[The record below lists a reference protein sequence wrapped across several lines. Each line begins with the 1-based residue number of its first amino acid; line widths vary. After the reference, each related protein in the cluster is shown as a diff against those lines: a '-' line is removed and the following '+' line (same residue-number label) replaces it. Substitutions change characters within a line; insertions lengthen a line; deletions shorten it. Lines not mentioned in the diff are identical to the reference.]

1 MAVTRDE
8 LLKMIGEKLGQSAGG
23 GQQRTQP
30 TEKSDEERAKYKALA
45 DKEYQRVQSVKK
57 LSGTYNPV
65 ERERAQMAQRD
76 ALVAA
81 DNETKAYRKNAAL
94 AQKEYDDY
102 VTSPEYRKKLEDIIT
117 ENFSASETP
126 TSMPRLEDD
135 RAKELKDK
143 AKERK
148 KPADDEIRKIEERR
162 AALPSPSAVKE
173 TPVQF
178 SPVYTPGYERQY
190 NMPEIA
196 ADNVVPY
203 LREITLAQKEY
214 DDYVASPEF
223 QQKKR
228 DAAAQMTRGVLV
240 SEIPRNA
247 PQMMETF
254 EDETAQGLKAKADYY
269 RKLSN
274 DEKSRRI
281 MAQDMAEINAMPEE
295 DRKLFEQYAES
306 VNAQQD
312 VFAYT
317 NPILWFWHQ
326 NDVADAW
333 KPLAEKYGEEHLA
346 ELKESYNWYASQQMA
361 EQIAQDV
368 HANNDAAGSA
378 ITQQIIGFPARAMGG
393 VEAMAG
399 RIFELGDRTGRY
411 PTLSPYTPNDAMSVF
426 GNDVTADTSARI
438 AGDGDSMLRK
448 GLSAGYQ
455 AVTSAVDSGTRMLL
469 GGGAS
474 GGLALAGIN
483 SFTDTLRE
491 ASQKGATPEQ
501 AYLLAT
507 VSGGLEVLTEKVS
520 LDKALEKAKQLG
532 GSDLRKW
539 VLNTIGQG
547 GVEISEE
554 TASFIGNF
562 ITEASVLQGKSEY
575 NQTIGELVANGMS
588 YEEAKAQANQNVVD
602 DLLNTWLVSGLS
614 GSIMGAGTTAYSDVM
629 TKLSDPGGTVADTQ
643 GAAGS
648 QQAGISPEASTD
660 TTNAQ
665 SPEAEAA
672 ATPQAT
678 NEPIDVPGK
687 PAAEAATTPPVTNKI
702 AEALDE
708 FSKTGGTTDETADAI
723 LSDPEAVRYIQEQ
736 LGFDLRQQVAAERLR
751 RVVKRAIRLAAGQ
764 NGYIENWPWSELQD
778 DSGGGTEEAPGGW
791 IDSIGRELAE
801 RAPAR
806 QETPEVP
813 PERQAVQNA
822 FDRVLGVDTGTDG
835 NYNAINGNPIQG
847 GIENAG
853 TAEQGT
859 AQGAGNQLYGAPGEG
874 VQQVQG
880 STEHYSQSQESGALG
895 QGHLRGSGEF
905 LLSET
910 AQKALSEKGS
920 PDVRMYQDS
929 DAQTFVDALNEGR
942 NSDVKNGW
950 CVSPKEVSDLTQP
963 GVKSYLA
970 ENGQAGFVINNGD
983 IEAVFTNKAKGA
995 PKGLA
1000 DSLMLR
1006 ALSAGG
1012 NKLDCYGETLAT
1024 IYSRYGFEPVAR
1036 VEFNREVANPGWDA
1050 SKGEPYVYVMKHN
1063 GDSADTVARKMGT
1076 YPEHTK
1082 DQLEA
1087 LPTYGK
1093 NDYDAALAYRDSLMG
1108 KGSPQVA
1115 DSSGKSTGG
1124 GQVDTSAKSS
1134 VGAADRNFTGA
1145 AAYDD
1150 LLSDD
1155 NVQPRRASDA
1165 KNVEV
1170 PKTDTYGRNVSE
1182 FAHNAMNSDIIS
1194 DRDIDTAK
1202 RLVQEGAFGHETQKM
1217 ADVRD
1222 RVYDEIQKKD
1232 VSASVR
1238 EVSRAAAGGKI
1249 SEYDIAKAQVLFA
1262 MLADKKGARAENMA
1276 GELLVDLGEMAT
1288 QSGRQLNM
1296 FKLLRKLTPEG
1307 QISAV
1312 ESNINRHVDALNE
1325 HRSEKKQ
1332 VNVEIPA
1339 ELEQD
1344 YLNAA
1349 RDEASPENAVAS
1361 GIANAISE
1369 TMETEGGELA
1379 EKCVKNALD
1388 QYSNSR
1394 YFGSDGTEPNSDLLA
1409 NDMAERVGQ
1418 RGEDPLPRQANE
1430 RRQKVGAGRGKNTR
1444 AKNQNLEALRDHYW
1458 YLGIENET
1466 PDSAVDYADPKSTL
1480 RKGTKEAAT
1489 AAGIRMDNRS
1499 ETKRD
1504 NVRQEMRDVLVESAQ
1519 EKEAAANR
1527 IAEIAMEGLDL
1538 DEESAKA
1545 MADDI
1550 VRAFYSDLA
1559 ERSARRVAA
1568 MFSRK
1573 ENGNTKTVQK
1583 TLSRKLEELYNMGA
1597 FSHQEYRTA
1606 IMESLFGRDDID
1618 IPDSLIEK
1626 FVQAAGE
1633 QKQKALDQIY
1643 ASAAAQIP
1651 ATLKEKFDSLRHLS
1665 MLGAPLTHIR
1675 NFGATGAFRPMSD
1688 IKRTIS
1694 AGIQALTLDQKN
1706 RTAAVIGLGKGSRA
1720 LLSWAKN
1727 DAKSD
1732 MAVSM
1737 MKGTYQNGDN
1747 ARSEI
1752 ESKRTIFKNKALEG
1766 YRKLNSNALEAE
1778 DMVWKK
1784 QEYALTLASFLK
1796 ARGYTVDQVTG
1807 GAVPSEVMAEGRE
1820 LAVKESLK
1828 STFNDRNKF
1837 SDAISKFRKKGS
1849 DPWSRSLD
1857 IMAQGILPYTRTPA
1871 NLAVRAVEY
1880 SPAGL
1885 AKAAYDLTEGVKS
1898 GKITA
1903 AQGIDNLASGLTG
1916 TGMMFLGGALAA
1928 GIIPGVRLVG
1938 AKPDDD
1944 EGEENTQEYALEIGD
1959 LSIGISWLA
1968 PVNIPL
1974 FIGANLYN
1982 KIKAAGDDGDVDPW
1996 NVMTA
2001 IVDSTASILDPV
2013 LELSCM
2019 SGLNSAVDN
2028 MKYEDT
2034 AGDKFIAT
2042 AYSAATG
2049 YFLQA
2054 IPTLFGRIEKG
2065 VEPNKKRTFSN
2076 GETAVQRSV
2085 ERTLG
2090 GAFQKLPGD
2099 PFQIDKVDAYGNV
2112 VKDSGNPVARL
2123 ANALLNPFNVQ
2134 KIDRSELTQEIKR
2147 LSGVQPDKVNMPSA
2161 PRTVSY
2167 TDTDGNHHDNERL
2180 TAEQYSTLEK
2190 TQKQTAAKLL
2200 GQVIGTDIYKAMTD
2214 DQKADVF
2221 GYVYNYAREKGRAEA
2236 IDGYPGLSDSWMQ
2249 DVDKNGYGAIV
2260 EKVVTKSFSNAFTSM
2275 DTSALENAYGLY
2287 SAMDKDRQKQFR
2299 ENNRGRVGYYITAKE
2314 KGVSDGVFTDLYD
2327 TYKELDGD
2335 EVMTDQQKAQEW
2347 SRTLAKAYE
2356 DGKITKAA
2364 HDALKEEMAIWQN
2377 FPVDTVK
2384 FDAMTESGLSSDVA
2398 DRIIKGLADL
2408 QGTGS
2413 VDKDTGENRVT
2424 DRDKWGYIA
2433 ALDGLS
2439 DKEKDRVMLLYMPD
2453 YNPEAEKP
2461 NKTELK
2467 YAYLRGRGYSAEQ
2480 FTQTYGVTQEFTK
2493 KADMIAA
2500 WVALGYSSE
2509 EAQMFYKLYKGKL
2522 V

>member
-1 MAVTRDE
+1 MAGKREKIQDE
-8 LLKMIGEKLGQSAGG
+8 FLKMHEDAGG
-23 GQQRTQP
+23 TYSGADAEVSQQAVNTLRDTAQKRYQSELSSRIAQKQQKAREQGASTGRTFARFNSIIGGQGI
-30 TEKSDEERAKYKALA
+30 DLAK
-45 DKEYQRVQSVKK
+45 Q
-57 LSGTYNPV
+57 
-65 ERERAQMAQRD
+65 
-76 ALVAA
+76 AA
-81 DNETKAYRKNAAL
+81 DNVAPYLREVTL
-94 AQKEYDDY
+94 AQKAYDDY
-102 VTSPEYRKKLEDIIT
+102 VKSPEYRKKQENIIA
-117 ENFSASETP
+117 ENFSASESP
-126 TSMPRLEDD
+126 TSLPQLEDD
-135 RAKELKDK
+135 RAKELK
-143 AKERK
+143 AKRDYYK
-148 KPADDEIRKIEERR
+148 N
-162 AALPSPSAVKE
+162 LSVKE
-173 TPVQF
+173 DDRRTL
-178 SPVYTPGYERQY
+178 ER
-190 NMPEIA
+190 N
-196 ADNVVPY
+196 
-203 LREITLAQKEY
+203 LAQIDPKDEEAFILY
-214 DDYVASPEF
+214 TKLQDG
-223 QQKKR
+223 
-228 DAAAQMTRGVLV
+228 DAAVSADRDVATFYDFGQMKEVA
-240 SEIPRNA
+240 A
-247 PQMMETF
+247 PLEAKYGKDNF
-254 EDETAQGLKAKADYY
+254 KKLAEAYGRYYRSKKAEELTAQAQKDVETVPGAILGSATSVATNAFGGLGATA
-269 RKLSN
+269 
-274 DEKSRRI
+274 SRIRELLTRTGQFHTLDPYTAGD
-281 MAQDMAEINAMPEE
+281 MAQVYGGGLRGAVAEN
-295 DRKLFEQYAES
+295 
-306 VNAQQD
+306 
-312 VFAYT
+312 
-317 NPILWFWHQ
+317 
-326 NDVADAW
+326 
-333 KPLAEKYGEEHLA
+333 
-346 ELKESYNWYASQQMA
+346 
-361 EQIAQDV
+361 
-368 HANNDAAGSA
+368 
-378 ITQQIIGFPARAMGG
+378 
-393 VEAMAG
+393 
-399 RIFELGDRTGRY
+399 
-411 PTLSPYTPNDAMSVF
+411 
-426 GNDVTADTSARI
+426 I
-438 AGDGDSMLRK
+438 AGDKNNKVRA
-448 GLSAGYQ
+448 GLSKVYEAGM
-455 AVTSAVDSGTRMLL
+455 SAADSVARAAAFG
-469 GGGAS
+469 S
-474 GGLALAGIN
+474 GSLALVAAS
-483 SFTDTLRE
+483 SFSSTLSE

-501 AYLLAT
+501 AYLMAT
-507 VSGGLEVLTEKVS
+507 ANAGLEVLTEKVS
-520 LDKALEKAKQLG
+520 LDSLLDVAKAKG
-532 GSDLRKW
+532 GSNLRK
-539 VLNTIGQG
+539 VLLNTFGQA

-554 TASFIGNF
+554 
-562 ITEASVLQGKSEY
+562 EASYIGGLIAEAAILQGKSEY

-588 YEEAKAQANQNVVD
+588 YEEAKAQANKDVWNEAV
-602 DLLNTWLVSGLS
+602 NTAVVSGLS
-614 GSIMGAGTTAYSDVM
+614 GGISGGVATGYNAVM
-629 TKLSDPGGTVADTQ
+629 NRLSNPGG
-643 GAAGS
+643 AATDAQEATGS
-648 QQAGISPEASTD
+648 QQAGILSGTPMD
-660 TTNAQ
+660 TTKAQNPAMQ
-665 SPEAEAA
+665 SP
-672 ATPQAT
+672 ATPQVDTAPT
-678 NEPIDVPGK
+678 NALSDAIDTLKQTGNVSNK
-687 PAAEAATTPPVTNKI
+687 TVEKVLADPAAVQQLKEAGTDLSQLATASEKRSAVK
-702 AEALDE
+702 A
-708 FSKTGGTTDETADAI
+708 
-723 LSDPEAVRYIQEQ
+723 AVRQ
-736 LGFDLRQQVAAERLR
+736 L
-751 RVVKRAIRLAAGQ
+751 AGDTAPTTLTREGAQ
-764 NGYIENWPWSELQD
+764 SLIEDMGQ
-778 DSGGGTEEAPGGW
+778 
-791 IDSIGRELAE
+791 ELAE

-806 QETPEVP
+806 QETPEVSP
-813 PERQAVQNA
+813 KRQAVQNA
-822 FDRVLGVDTGTDG
+822 IDQVLGVDTGTG
-835 NYNAINGNPIQG
+835 ENYNAINGNPTQG

-880 STEHYSQSQESGALG
+880 GTEHYSQSQESVALG

-920 PDVRMYQDS
+920 P
-929 DAQTFVDALNEGR
+929 
-942 NSDVKNGW
+942 
-950 CVSPKEVSDLTQP
+950 
-963 GVKSYLA
+963 
-970 ENGQAGFVINNGD
+970 
-983 IEAVFTNKAKGA
+983 
-995 PKGLA
+995 
-1000 DSLMLR
+1000 
-1006 ALSAGG
+1006 
-1012 NKLDCYGETLAT
+1012 
-1024 IYSRYGFEPVAR
+1024 
-1036 VEFNREVANPGWDA
+1036 
-1050 SKGEPYVYVMKHN
+1050 
-1063 GDSADTVARKMGT
+1063 
-1076 YPEHTK
+1076 
-1082 DQLEA
+1082 
-1087 LPTYGK
+1087 
-1093 NDYDAALAYRDSLMG
+1093 
-1108 KGSPQVA
+1108 QVA
-1115 DSSGKSTGG
+1115 DSSGQSTDG
-1124 GQVDTSAKSS
+1124 GQADATAKSS
-1134 VGAADRNFTGA
+1134 VGAADRDFTGFE
-1145 AAYDD
+1145 AYDN

-1170 PKTDTYGRNVSE
+1170 PKTDTYGRDVSE

-1194 DRDIDTAK
+1194 SRDIDTAK
-1202 RLVQEGAFGHETQKM
+1202 RLVQEGAFGHDTQKM

-1222 RVYDEIQKKD
+1222 RVYDEIQEKG

-1262 MLADKKGARAENMA
+1262 MLTDKKGVRAENMA

-1312 ESNINRHVDALNE
+1312 KSNINRYVDTLNE
-1325 HRSEKKQ
+1325 HRSAKKQ

-1344 YLNAA
+1344 YVKAVRSGN
-1349 RDEASPENAVAS
+1349 EA
-1361 GIANAISE
+1361 
-1369 TMETEGGELA
+1369 TQ
-1379 EKCVKNALD
+1379 KQALD
-1388 QYSNSR
+1388 QMY
-1394 YFGSDGTEPNSDLLA
+1394 
-1409 NDMAERVGQ
+1409 
-1418 RGEDPLPRQANE
+1418 
-1430 RRQKVGAGRGKNTR
+1430 
-1444 AKNQNLEALRDHYW
+1444 
-1458 YLGIENET
+1458 
-1466 PDSAVDYADPKSTL
+1466 
-1480 RKGTKEAAT
+1480 
-1489 AAGIRMDNRS
+1489 
-1499 ETKRD
+1499 
-1504 NVRQEMRDVLVESAQ
+1504 
-1519 EKEAAANR
+1519 
-1527 IAEIAMEGLDL
+1527 
-1538 DEESAKA
+1538 
-1545 MADDI
+1545 
-1550 VRAFYSDLA
+1550 
-1559 ERSARRVAA
+1559 
-1568 MFSRK
+1568 
-1573 ENGNTKTVQK
+1573 
-1583 TLSRKLEELYNMGA
+1583 
-1597 FSHQEYRTA
+1597 EY
-1606 IMESLFGRDDID
+1606 
-1618 IPDSLIEK
+1618 
-1626 FVQAAGE
+1626 
-1633 QKQKALDQIY
+1633 
-1643 ASAAAQIP
+1643 AAAQIP
-1651 ATLKEKFDSLRHLS
+1651 ATLEEKFNSLRHLS

-1694 AGIQALTLDQKN
+1694 AGIQAVALDQKN
-1706 RTAAVIGLGKGSRA
+1706 RTAAVIGLGKESRE

-1871 NLAVRAVEY
+1871 NLGVRAVEY

-1944 EGEENTQEYALEIGD
+1944 EDEENTQEYALEIGD

-2001 IVDSTASILDPV
+2001 IVDSTTSILDPV

-2019 SGLNSAVDN
+2019 SGLNDAIDN

-2034 AGDKFIAT
+2034 AGDKFVAM

-2076 GETAVQRSV
+2076 GETTVQRSV

-2112 VKDSGNPVARL
+2112 VKDSSNPVTRL

-2161 PRTVSY
+2161 PKTVSY
-2167 TDTDGNHHDNERL
+2167 TDADGNHHDNERL

-2200 GQVIGTDIYKAMTD
+2200 NQVIGTDIYKAMTD

-2221 GYVYNYAREKGRAEA
+2221 SYVYNYAREKGRAEA

-2249 DVDKNGYGAIV
+2249 DVNKSGYGAIV
-2260 EKVVTKSFSNAFTSM
+2260 ERVVTKSFSNAFTSM
-2275 DTSALENAYGLY
+2275 EEEKLDQAYGLY
-2287 SAMDKDRQKQFR
+2287 QSLPFSQR
-2299 ENNRGRVGYYITAKE
+2299 ENFKRDNSGRVGYYITAKE
-2314 KGVSDGVFTDLYD
+2314 KGVSDGVFTDLYG
-2327 TYKELDGD
+2327 TYKGLGD
-2335 EVMTDQQKAQEW
+2335 DKSMTANQKAQEW
-2347 SRTLAKAYE
+2347 SKTLAGAYE

-2364 HDALKEEMAIWQN
+2364 HDALKEEMGFRQTYTAK
-2377 FPVDTVK
+2377 TEK

-2413 VDKDTGENRVT
+2413 VDKDTGEATVT
-2424 DRDKWGYIA
+2424 NRDKWGYIA

-2453 YNPEAEKP
+2453 YNPDSQKP
-2461 NKTELK
+2461 DKTELK

-2480 FTQTYGVTQEFTK
+2480 FTQTYGVTQEFTR

-2509 EAQMFYKLYKGKL
+2509 EAQMFYKLYKAGKI